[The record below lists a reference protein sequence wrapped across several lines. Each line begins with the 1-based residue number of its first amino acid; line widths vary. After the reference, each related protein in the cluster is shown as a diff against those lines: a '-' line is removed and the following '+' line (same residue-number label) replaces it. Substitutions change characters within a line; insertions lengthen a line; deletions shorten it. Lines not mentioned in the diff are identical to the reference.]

1 MNRPWP
7 EDFMIQPYLDCAQ
20 IKDGQLS
27 NDFFNSKITVIRFV
41 NKPKAPNFWQSL
53 DAKLLKFKP

>member
-7 EDFMIQPYLDCAQ
+7 EDFMIQPY
-20 IKDGQLS
+20 KDGQLS
-27 NDFFNSKITVIRFV
+27 NDFINSKIIRFV

>member
-7 EDFMIQPYLDCAQ
+7 EDIMIQPYLDCA
-20 IKDGQLS
+20 KDGQLS
-27 NDFFNSKITVIRFV
+27 NDFFNSKIIRFV